1 MPCGIC
7 ALPENGAMLLESL
20 CIVFAPALVQSG
32 DVPDRKEQEALVMEY
47 LAVKRYSREG
57 HAHGLKV
64 LESLRAVPFPGK
76 RDLKRWDSFFARYKK
91 ALPQL
96 PKEAGEYVDLE
107 DGRGRY
113 LLAGQLRRPSA
124 LFVGLH
130 GGGEGSGDASSS
142 RGMYAQALTK
152 RGWLGIFPEVLEK
165 TERGWTDSGTEEWV
179 LSLIDRALDTFE
191 IDPDQV
197 FLGGHSMGGYG
208 SWVIGADHAD
218 RFAALLPSAGAP
230 SFVMNRSRGTI
241 HVQKG
246 VIPNLRNTPMCVF
259 QSTDD
264 PKVGPE
270 ANQAA
275 VRDLKMARERW
286 GGFEDFEY
294 WEVGDR
300 GHGLPEGG
308 AEALLAKIDSYER
321 TAAPTHL
328 VWQPRVDW
336 KQQFHWLL
344 WEGGAEVKG
353 TVIAKVDR
361 VRGSVDVRLERTQG
375 QGLCVLL
382 SDALV
387 DMEREVTVFV
397 NGVKAFEGLPQPDF
411 ATWVRGRA
419 LRDPGRAYSVRISL
433 NPAD

>member
-1 MPCGIC
+1 
-7 ALPENGAMLLESL
+7 MLASTLFSVL
-20 CIVFAPALVQSG
+20 GLSAVGVSS
-32 DVPDRKEQEALVMEY
+32 DVPVRIEQEALVAEY
-47 LAVKRYSREG
+47 LALPAYSREG
-57 HAHGLKV
+57 HGRGLE
-64 LESLRAVPFPGK
+64 LLASLGEVPFPNK
-76 RDLKRWDSFFARYKK
+76 RELKRWEGYFAKHAK
-91 ALPQL
+91 TLPRL
-96 PKEAGEYVDLE
+96 PTKAGETFDLGE
-107 DGRGRY
+107 GRGRY
-113 LLAGQLRRPSA
+113 FLAGQLKRPSA

-130 GGGEGSGDASSS
+130 GGGVGAGDASSS
-142 RGMYAQALTK
+142 RGMYAEALTA

-179 LSLIDRALDTFE
+179 LSLIDRAIDTFE
-191 IDPDQV
+191 IDPANV

-208 SWVIGADHAD
+208 SWVIGADHPD

-275 VRDLKMARERW
+275 VRDLEAARERW
-286 GGFEDFEY
+286 GGFADFEY
-294 WEVGDR
+294 WEVADR

-308 AEALLAKIDSYER
+308 SEALLAKIEGYSR
-321 TAAPTHL
+321 NAVPTHL

-336 KQQFHWLL
+336 KEQFYWLL

-353 TVIAKVDR
+353 TVIAEVDR

-375 QGLCVLL
+375 KGLCVLL
-382 SDALV
+382 SEALV

-397 NGVKAFEGLPQPDF
+397 NGIKAFEGVPQPDF

-419 LRDPGRAYSVRISL
+419 LRDPGRAYSARIPL
-433 NPAD
+433 HLAD

>member
-1 MPCGIC
+1 M
-7 ALPENGAMLLESL
+7 LPGPL
-20 CIVFAPALVQSG
+20 CIVIASVLAQSG
-32 DVPDRKEQEALVMEY
+32 EALDRKEQEALVLQY
-47 LAVKRYSREG
+47 LAVDHYSREG
-57 HAHGLKV
+57 HAQGLKV
-64 LESLRAVPFPGK
+64 LESLAAVPFPGK
-76 RDLKRWDSFFARYKK
+76 RDLKRWDSFFAKHKK
-91 ALPQL
+91 TLPRL
-96 PKEAGEYVDLE
+96 PEKAGEYMDL
-107 DGRGRY
+107 DGGRGRY
-113 LLAGQLRRPSA
+113 LLAGQLRRPEA

-130 GGGEGSGDASSS
+130 GGGVDSGEASSS
-142 RGMYAQALTK
+142 RGMYADALTA

-165 TERGWTDSGTEEWV
+165 TEHGWTDSGTEEWV
-179 LSLIDRALDTFE
+179 LSLIDRAMDTFE
-191 IDPDQV
+191 IDPDRV

-230 SFVMNRSRGTI
+230 SFLENRSRGTI

-246 VIPNLRNTPMCVF
+246 VVPNLRNTPMCVF

-264 PKVGPE
+264 PKVAPK

-275 VRDLKMARERW
+275 VRDLQVAKDRW
-286 GGFEDFEY
+286 GGFEHFEY
-294 WEVGDR
+294 WEVSDR

-308 AEALLAKIDSYER
+308 VEALLAKIEGYSRESSPSY
-321 TAAPTHL
+321 L

-336 KQQFHWLL
+336 KQQFYWLL

-361 VRGSVDVRLERTQG
+361 VRGTVDVRLERTQG
-375 QGLCVLL
+375 KGLCVLL
-382 SDALV
+382 SEALV
-387 DMEREVTVFV
+387 DMKSEVTVFV
-397 NGVKAFEGLPQPDF
+397 NGVKAFEGVPQPDF

>member
-1 MPCGIC
+1 M
-7 ALPENGAMLLESL
+7 LPGPL
-20 CIVFAPALVQSG
+20 CIVFASVVAQSG
-32 DVPDRKEQEALVMEY
+32 EVPDRKEQEALVMEY
-47 LAVKRYSREG
+47 LAVDHNSREG
-57 HAHGLKV
+57 HAQGLKV
-64 LESLRAVPFPGK
+64 LESLAAVPFPGK
-76 RDLKRWDSFFARYKK
+76 RDLKRWDSFFAKYKK
-91 ALPQL
+91 TLPQL

-113 LLAGQLRRPSA
+113 LLAGQMRRPSA

-130 GGGEGSGDASSS
+130 GGGVDSGNASSS
-142 RGMYAQALTK
+142 RGMYAAALAD

-179 LSLIDRALDTFE
+179 LSLIDRAVDTFE
-191 IDPDQV
+191 IDPDRV

-241 HVQKG
+241 NVQKG

-275 VRDLKMARERW
+275 VRDLEVAKKRW

-308 AEALLAKIDSYER
+308 VEALLAKIEGYSRD
-321 TAAPTHL
+321 AVPTRL

-336 KQQFHWLL
+336 KEQFYWLL

-353 TVIAKVDR
+353 TVIADVDR
-361 VRGSVDVRLERTQG
+361 VRGTVDVRLERTQG
-375 QGLCVLL
+375 KGLCVLL
-382 SDALV
+382 SEALV
-387 DMEREVTVFV
+387 DMESEVTVFV
-397 NGVKAFEGLPQPDF
+397 NGVKAFEGVPQPDF

-419 LRDPGRAYSVRISL
+419 LRDPGRAYSARIPL
-433 NPAD
+433 QLAD

>member
-1 MPCGIC
+1 
-7 ALPENGAMLLESL
+7 MLLSSL
-20 CIVFAPALVQSG
+20 CIVFASVLASPG
-32 DVPDRKEQEALVMEY
+32 ETPDRKEQEARVTEF

-57 HAHGLKV
+57 YAQGLKV
-64 LESLRAVPFPGK
+64 LESLVAVPFPGK
-76 RDLKRWDSFFARYKK
+76 RDLKRWDSFFANHKK
-91 ALPQL
+91 TLPQL
-96 PKEAGEYVDLE
+96 PGKAGEYTDLE
-107 DGRGRY
+107 GGSGRY
-113 LLAGQLRRPSA
+113 FIAGQLRRPKA

-130 GGGEGSGDASSS
+130 GGGVGSGDASSS
-142 RGMYAQALTK
+142 RGMYAEALTA

-179 LSLIDRALDTFE
+179 LSLIDRAIDTFE
-191 IDPDQV
+191 IDPANV

-208 SWVIGADHAD
+208 SWVIGADHPD

-246 VIPNLRNTPMCVF
+246 VIPTLRNTPMCVF

-275 VRDLKMARERW
+275 VRDLEAARERW
-286 GGFEDFEY
+286 GGFADFEY
-294 WEVGDR
+294 WEVADR

-308 AEALLAKIDSYER
+308 SEALLAKIEGYSR
-321 TAAPTHL
+321 NAVPTHL

-336 KQQFHWLL
+336 KEQFYWLL

-353 TVIAKVDR
+353 TVIAEVDR

-375 QGLCVLL
+375 KGLCVLL
-382 SDALV
+382 SEALV

-397 NGVKAFEGLPQPDF
+397 NGVKAFEGVPQPDF

-419 LRDPGRAYSVRISL
+419 LRDSGRAYSARIPL
-433 NPAD
+433 HLAD

>member
-1 MPCGIC
+1 M
-7 ALPENGAMLLESL
+7 LPGPL
-20 CIVFAPALVQSG
+20 CIMFASVVAQSG
-32 DVPDRKEQEALVMEY
+32 EVPDRKAQEALVMEY
-47 LAVKRYSREG
+47 LAVDHYSREG
-57 HAHGLKV
+57 HAQGLRV
-64 LESLRAVPFPGK
+64 LESLAAVPFPGK
-76 RDLKRWDSFFARYKK
+76 RDLKRWDSFFAKHKK
-91 ALPQL
+91 TLPQL

-124 LFVGLH
+124 LFIGLH
-130 GGGEGSGDASSS
+130 GGGVDSGDASSS
-142 RGMYAQALTK
+142 RGMYAAALAE

-179 LSLIDRALDTFE
+179 LSLIDRAVDTFE
-191 IDPDQV
+191 IDPDRV

-230 SFVMNRSRGTI
+230 SFVKNRSRGTI
-241 HVQKG
+241 NVQKG
-246 VIPNLRNTPMCVF
+246 VVPNLRNTPMCVF

-275 VRDLKMARERW
+275 VRDLQVAKGRW
-286 GGFEDFEY
+286 GGFEHFEY

-308 AEALLAKIDSYER
+308 AEALLAKIEGYSRESSPSR
-321 TAAPTHL
+321 L

-336 KQQFHWLL
+336 KQQFYWLL

-353 TVIAKVDR
+353 TVITEVDR
-361 VRGSVDVRLERTQG
+361 VRGTVDVRLERTQG
-375 QGLCVLL
+375 KGLCVLL
-382 SDALV
+382 SEALV

-397 NGVKAFEGLPQPDF
+397 NGVKAFEGVPQPDF

-419 LRDPGRAYSVRISL
+419 LRDPGRAYSVRIPL
-433 NPAD
+433 QLAD